1 MSFWSFGRFVAAAVL
16 RWFPTPLRHHCM
28 VLHAVSTLKT
38 KAYIAASCHDVV
50 RRFVRHRWRVIDPRV
65 SLSSV
70 FFLWSCHCRTLLPFT
85 CAHDSLSLV
94 IVTCFAMSFTLRSAA
109 TARLVLDASLLH
121 CARAAR
127 PTLLNCAVQSFCWM
141 RTSVFSFPFCVLPS
155 SVFLLNAR
163 RFGEDSAAIF
173 PSVIRFFFEDSDDSL
188 RARARVT
195 DFTEIGTTT
204 MVDISVVGYV
214 WVSAGARGH
223 LGKTAHRVTG
233 KYVEQAHVLLQADTK
248 LGKDALET
256 MKLIG
261 AKGVDS
267 PRVRRN
273 EEQTAQIENSEK
285 LTSAESTL
293 YRS

>member
-1 MSFWSFGRFVAAAVL
+1 MCSSPNLCICF
-16 RWFPTPLRHHCM
+16 
-28 VLHAVSTLKT
+28 
-38 KAYIAASCHDVV
+38 
-50 RRFVRHRWRVIDPRV
+50 
-65 SLSSV
+65 LSSG
-70 FFLWSCHCRTLLPFT
+70 
-85 CAHDSLSLV
+85 CA
-94 IVTCFAMSFTLRSAA
+94 
-109 TARLVLDASLLH
+109 
-121 CARAAR
+121 
-127 PTLLNCAVQSFCWM
+127 
-141 RTSVFSFPFCVLPS
+141 SVFVLS
-155 SVFLLNAR
+155 R

-173 PSVIRFFFEDSDDSL
+173 PSVIRFFFEDSDDFL

-195 DFTEIGTTT
+195 DFTEICTTT
-204 MVDISVVGYV
+204 MVDISVDGYV

-293 YRS
+293 YRSLVMKLAYVAQDRVDIAEAVKCLTRHMWYWRTSETLADTTLMAA